1 MARKYIKRILPDV
14 ESIRAN
20 RQLKI
25 FGTLL
30 HDANLWHLNRHS
42 VSTAFAIGLFMAFVP
57 MPFQML
63 PAALFSILL
72 RGNLP
77 ISVTLV
83 WITNPVTMPP
93 IYFFCY
99 KVGVWILGVPPK
111 NVEFAITWEW
121 LSTTFMSIWQPFL
134 LGCFVVST
142 VSALTGYLAMKAF
155 WRWQVVRDWQRR
167 KRLRRQRKRNGSE

>member
-1 MARKYIKRILPDV
+1 MARKYIKRFLPDV
-14 ESIRAN
+14 DSIRAN
-20 RQLKI
+20 KQLKI

-42 VSTAFAIGLFMAFVP
+42 VSTAFAVGLFMAFMP

-63 PAALFSILL
+63 PAALLSIFL

-77 ISVTLV
+77 ISVALV

-93 IYFFCY
+93 IYYFCY
-99 KVGVWILGVPPK
+99 KVGTWVLGVPPK

-121 LSTTFMSIWQPFL
+121 LSTTLMSIWQPFL
-134 LGCFVVST
+134 LGCLI
-142 VSALTGYLAMKAF
+142 VSAASALIGYLAMRAF

-167 KRLRRQRKRNGSE
+167 KSFRKSRKHAESD